1 MATALVTNRRNS
13 WQLLKASDGFSLVEL
28 IIAVA
33 IIGILGAVA
42 LPQYFNQ
49 VQKTRQ
55 NEAAATVTQIQTT
68 IAAFVEEMGLQPNSW
83 NDLNKITPLMT
94 PEGPANQSNF
104 GLIKLASSGCTEAN
118 ETHCYQVDASEKD
131 QVFTVSA
138 RSINQDA
145 TAYNVVACLDLK
157 TGATDLKKGSNQ
169 AAAAPGDLRCLRN
182 TQK

>member
-1 MATALVTNRRNS
+1 MATTINATAGRSKSSQSNGN
-13 WQLLKASDGFSLVEL
+13 GFSLVEL
-28 IIAVA
+28 VVAVA
-33 IIGILGAVA
+33 IISILGAVA
-42 LPQYFNQ
+42 LPQYFSQ
-49 VQKTRQ
+49 IQKSRQ
-55 NEAAATVTQIQTT
+55 SEAATTLSQIQTT

-83 NDLNKITPLMT
+83 SDLNKITPLMT

-104 GLIKLASSGCTEAN
+104 GLIKLASSGCTETN

-131 QVFTVSA
+131 QVFTVNA

-169 AAAAPGDLRCLRN
+169 AAAVPGDLRCLRN
-182 TQK
+182 EG